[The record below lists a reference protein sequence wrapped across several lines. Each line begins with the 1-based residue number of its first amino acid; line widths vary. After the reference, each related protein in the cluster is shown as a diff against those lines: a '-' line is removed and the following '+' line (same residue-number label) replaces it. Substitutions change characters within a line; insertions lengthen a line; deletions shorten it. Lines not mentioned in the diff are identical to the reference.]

1 LNFVVAAILTP
12 TPDVFNQMLM
22 AGPLCLL
29 YEVGIWAVRIM
40 EKIRRSPAPQE
51 APEGV

>member
-1 LNFVVAAILTP
+1 LSFVIAAILTP
-12 TPDVFNQMLM
+12 TPDIFYQTLM

-29 YEVGIWAVRIM
+29 YEVGIWAVRII
-40 EKIRRSPAPQE
+40 EKMRRSPAPQE